1 MRFDQSSQIGLTCF
15 SQSWSFEV
23 KKKKLLRSNR
33 GWEHN
38 GRLLDKLI
46 NPLSFERIQ
55 TRVYLKIRNHPIL
68 QNYIQSKSIW
78 TWFWSR

>member
-15 SQSWSFEV
+15 SQSWSFER
-23 KKKKLLRSNR
+23 KKKKLLLRSNR

-46 NPLSFERIQ
+46 SPLSFERIQ
-55 TRVYLKIRNHPIL
+55 TRVYLKIRNRHIL
-68 QNYIQSKSIW
+68 QNYIQSKSI
-78 TWFWSR
+78 

>member
-23 KKKKLLRSNR
+23 KKKNLLLRSNR

-46 NPLSFERIQ
+46 NPF
-55 TRVYLKIRNHPIL
+55 K
-68 QNYIQSKSIW
+68 
-78 TWFWSR
+78 FWKNSN